1 MCSKYLVPH
10 QEDYDISRPRPM
22 ALNLVH
28 SPEGTCGQKHFE
40 GALVIVVA
48 LLVLAFGVGRLSA
61 APGTLDSPAPPGSTS
76 SYTLEDIYNRLDTG
90 TAGTQSTFTEPTS
103 GPTVGTMHT
112 LNEIY
117 DLIGQRA
124 PVPKTGQTRSY
135 ATGDDGN
142 LEKGVAWPSPRFT
155 DNGDGTVTDN
165 LTGLIWL
172 KNANCFGIRAW
183 AQALAD
189 ANGLGAGYCG
199 LVDGSS
205 AGDWHLPNV
214 RELHSLVHYG
224 VYDPA
229 VPNAAGTGQW
239 TEGDPFTAVQS
250 GMYWSSSTYA
260 GYSGRACV
268 ATLIDGGMGASVKD
282 YSMMG
287 YVWPV
292 RGGQ

>member
-1 MCSKYLVPH
+1 LSQGGDIMRSKYLV
-10 QEDYDISRPRPM
+10 
-22 ALNLVH
+22 
-28 SPEGTCGQKHFE
+28 
-40 GALVIVVA
+40 IVVV

-124 PVPKTGQTRSY
+124 PVPKTGQTESY
-135 ATGDDGN
+135 ATGDDGD
-142 LEKGVAWPSPRFT
+142 LEKGVAWPSSRFT

-172 KNANCFGIRAW
+172 KNANCFGIRTW

-205 AGDWHLPNV
+205 AGDWRLPNI
-214 RELHSLVHYG
+214 RELQSLVHYG
-224 VYDPA
+224 VLSPA
-229 VPNAAGTGQW
+229 VPNTAGTGKW
-239 TEGDPFTAVQS
+239 MEGDPFTSVQS
-250 GMYWSSSTYA
+250 DGYWSSTSIADDPDYAWVVFLFGGGVYFGGPKTNTY
-260 GYSGRACV
+260 
-268 ATLIDGGMGASVKD
+268 
-282 YSMMG
+282 

>member
-1 MCSKYLVPH
+1 MRSKYLVPH

-28 SPEGTCGQKHFE
+28 QKHFD
-40 GALVIVVA
+40 GALVMVVV

-61 APGTLDSPAPPGSTS
+61 APGTLDSPGPPGSTS

-124 PVPKTGQTRSY
+124 PVPKTGQTESY
-135 ATGDDGN
+135 ATGDDGD
-142 LEKGVAWPSPRFT
+142 LEKGVTWPSPRFT

-172 KNANCFGIRAW
+172 KNANCFGIRTW
-183 AQALAD
+183 AEALAD

-205 AGDWHLPNV
+205 AGDWRLPNV
-214 RELHSLVHYG
+214 RELHSLVHHS
-224 VYDPA
+224 VYAPA
-229 VPNAAGTGQW
+229 VPNAAGTGKW
-239 TEGDPFTAVQS
+239 TAGDPFTAVLS
-250 GMYWSSSTYA
+250 DLYWSSSTYA
-260 GYSGRACV
+260 GNPDYAWAVGLYGGDV
-268 ATLIDGGMGASVKD
+268 GYYYKTGATGF
-282 YSMMG
+282 
-287 YVWPV
+287 VWPV